1 MGESLKGDTST
12 RDFSRGEESLAGE
25 SYAPDECRSWALPKL
40 MMAAEKMQLADE
52 YEEAEELYQTIAT
65 YLEKGSD
72 EMATLQD
79 RMGCLFV
86 RTGRL
91 VEAMKC
97 FRKALSIKKLRSPH
111 SSSVAKTMGNIAS
124 VYCGKVSL
132 FIVTTQWFRPLCIC
146 AWPFLNNTQTPHT
159 GQVLQSSSNSRRL
172 FGYPREEESRL
183 SEIRKSA
190 RKHGCGLQSL

>member
-1 MGESLKGDTST
+1 MGNTESFMGASLEIETSRRDTRTS
-12 RDFSRGEESLAGE
+12 EESSLAGE
-25 SYAPDECRSWALPKL
+25 SYATDECRSWALPKL
-40 MMAAEKMQLADE
+40 MMEAETMEHAESYQ
-52 YEEAEELYQTIAT
+52 EAEELYQTMAQ
-65 YLEKGSD
+65 YLEEGSV

-97 FRKALSIKKLRSPH
+97 FRKALNIKKRRSPH

-132 FIVTTQWFRPLCIC
+132 
-146 AWPFLNNTQTPHT
+146 
-159 GQVLQSSSNSRRL
+159 
-172 FGYPREEESRL
+172 
-183 SEIRKSA
+183 
-190 RKHGCGLQSL
+190 